1 MLNSLMPSSIMFQY
15 MLKCLIGAAICY
27 GLYVGIPQYPFY
39 WSLVSLVVV
48 ITPEH
53 KNDLAYDRMKANVLG
68 SVTGLA
74 LYFIPVN
81 NLLLISAGII
91 LVIYLGTILNLQN
104 AIRTALAALVIVL
117 IQEETVKD
125 WSVAFE
131 RVICVITGCLI
142 ALMITIA
149 FSKLKWKGH
158 QTK

>member
-1 MLNSLMPSSIMFQY
+1 MLNSFVPSSTMFQY

-81 NLLLISAGII
+81 NLLLILAGII
-91 LVIYLGTILNLQN
+91 LVIYLGTVLNLQN

-125 WSVAFE
+125 WTVAFE
-131 RVICVITGCLI
+131 RVVCVITGCLI
-142 ALMITIA
+142 ALLITIV
-149 FSKLKWKGH
+149 FSKLKWKGLL
-158 QTK
+158 TK